1 MEHASVTA
9 VISLAISRDTLLTS
23 NQRLHWRTKADRTRA
38 IRDMAHVMARHIR
51 PAKMPAATCAVE
63 VKWPDN
69 RTRDAHNLQPTVKAA
84 LDGIVGDYGLLP
96 SDSDQHLK
104 AVTFTASDQRTT
116 LPGVAAFLTFTFKP
130 VGGKP

>member
-1 MEHASVTA
+1 VSEWK
-9 VISLAISRDTLLTS
+9 ISLAISRDTLLTS

-38 IRDMAHVMARHIR
+38 IRDMAHVMARHYR

-69 RTRDAHNLQPTVKAA
+69 RVRDAHNLQPTVKAA
-84 LDGIVGDYGLLP
+84 LDGIIGDYGLLP

-104 AVTFTASDQRTT
+104 AVTFTASDERTT
-116 LPGVAAFLTFTFKP
+116 LPGVAAYLTFTFEEVP
-130 VGGKP
+130 G

>member
-1 MEHASVTA
+1 VTA
-9 VISLAISRDTLLTS
+9 VIHLAISRDVLLTS
-23 NQRLHWRTKADRTRA
+23 NMRPHWAEKARKTRA
-38 IRDMAHVMARHIR
+38 IRDMAHVWARHYR

-69 RTRDAHNLQPTVKAA
+69 RVRDTHNLQPTVKAA
-84 LDGIVGDYGLLP
+84 LDGIIGDYGLLP

-116 LPGVAAFLTFTFKP
+116 LPGVAAYLTFRFTE
-130 VGGKP
+130 VE